1 MDLTFQL
8 AMQHCSL
15 QHHTL
20 LHHQTHPQMSIISA
34 LSQLLHFFL
43 KLLVIAL
50 LFSPVEYWTSSHLE
64 SSSSH
69 VISFCLFILFMGFL
83 QQKYWGPNS
92 DLPFSPSLDHV
103 LSELSTMTHP
113 SLVALHDM
121 AHSFIELCKSLHQD
135 KAVIYEKTALL
146 KLFECA

>member
-8 AMQHCSL
+8 AMQYCSL
-15 QHHTL
+15 QTLFSSPDTSTNEHHFFFVL
-20 LHHQTHPQMSIISA
+20 VAS
-34 LSQLLHFFL
+34 FFL
-43 KLLVIAL
+43 KLLAL
-50 LFSPVEYWTSSHLE
+50 LSFPVEYWTSSHLG

-103 LSELSTMTHP
+103 LSDLSTMTHP
-113 SLVALHDM
+113 SLVALHDI
-121 AHSFIELCKSLHQD
+121 ARGFIELCKPLHQD
-135 KAVIYEKTALL
+135 KAVIDEKTALL
-146 KLFECA
+146 KLFECV